1 MTCLWLPWMTLWKQL
16 EWTNLCHAADL
27 CNNCHCL
34 QLLAISSNKWHLL
47 PCDLNC
53 AFQHLCAFMLLDNHL
68 PCQHPVL
75 LLQFV
80 HSCSSYLRA
89 SWLISWRPQ
98 FHKCTFQA
106 MHNLRATYVL
116 LLTVAP
122 QCLACMMRSSFCID
136 GRLRLQQIPH
146 SAQIYFLK
154 AQNYSCIG
162 FCCWFS
168 SNLLH
173 EMLVSIAKR
182 VYFVA
187 HASISLCSCRFS
199 HMSIDKQWL
208 QCPIL
213 TTTHV
218 QCQKR
223 SKHTLT
229 ISQLACSS
237 TPPKTSFN
245 FFETA
250 WSPLLL
256 VSCNVVNQ
264 CNEPTCAMFWN

>member
-1 MTCLWLPWMTLWKQL
+1 MQLIYATIATVCNFLLSLPTNDIFFPVT
-16 EWTNLCHAADL
+16 WTVPSNICVLSCCWTTISLVSILCCCCSLCIAAL
-27 CNNCHCL
+27 P
-34 QLLAISSNKWHLL
+34 ISEQADSSVE
-47 PCDLNC
+47 DLNFTN
-53 AFQHLCAFMLLDNHL
+53 AHF
-68 PCQHPVL
+68 
-75 LLQFV
+75 
-80 HSCSSYLRA
+80 
-89 SWLISWRPQ
+89 
-98 FHKCTFQA
+98 
-106 MHNLRATYVL
+106 NLRATYVL

-122 QCLACMMRSSFCID
+122 QCLACMMRSSFCMD

-223 SKHTLT
+223 FKHTLT

-237 TPPKTSFN
+237 TPPQN
-245 FFETA
+245 
-250 WSPLLL
+250 
-256 VSCNVVNQ
+256 
-264 CNEPTCAMFWN
+264 